1 LTLFTTCHTP
11 YNTTHFYTVF
21 NFDFGF
27 KRLEYA
33 LQKATSG
40 MRSLRPAY
48 ICCRFDF
55 HFMIPA
61 ATFGLFLYQMV
72 QTIISPYLPNN
83 LNIEYIGWALFAVC
97 FAIMFIGVQN
107 FPQDG
112 SLTDI
117 PDDYPYD
124 GTVEERKVYWSNF
137 EDDEGSSTNNEN
149 KKEIDAKDDDDE
161 IGGTGDPSSNDYVV
175 EKNDSVELE
184 A

>member
-1 LTLFTTCHTP
+1 MSFILHAIPYHTI
-11 YNTTHFYTVF
+11 TVF

-61 ATFGLFLYQMV
+61 ATLGLFLFQMV
-72 QTIISPYLPNN
+72 QTLISPYLPNN
-83 LNIEYIGWALFAVC
+83 LNIEYIGWALFALC
-97 FAIMFIGVQN
+97 FAMMFIGIQK
-107 FPQDG
+107 FPQEG
-112 SLTDI
+112 SLKDI
-117 PDDYPYD
+117 PEDYPYD
-124 GTVEERKVYWSNF
+124 GTVEERKEYWSNF
-137 EDDEGSSTNNEN
+137 DDEINVTNNES
-149 KKEIDAKDDDDE
+149 KKVDTKDDDE
-161 IGGTGDPSSNDYVV
+161 IGDTGDPTSNDYDVD
-175 EKNDSVELE
+175 KDSVELE